1 MGHHL
6 QALLQT
12 ANNKMMIQI
21 VVLALA
27 STALAEPEADAGY
40 YYGRYFNHH
49 YYNRGLYGYGYPRY
63 GYHGYH
69 GLWKRD
75 ADAQVVTPAA
85 TQLLPAALPAQA
97 VTPFF
102 TNPYVGAPVAPIAPV
117 AFPAPTAFATP
128 VVATTQTVKTIPA
141 EVTHAASAFAPAPI
155 VRATPFVAP
164 AAPVAVAQP
173 LPYTPHN
180 CVSEGGCAALTLR
193 LHGLAKREAE
203 AEATAEADADAEAF
217 WYGQYYNNPYTYN
230 SYNPYTFGAYP
241 YAYPTAAPVVKAAEV
256 PAPVVKAAPV
266 ALPAPVA
273 ALPAPYVAAP
283 IVRAPIVEPVV
294 VEKAKKVTYTH
305 LGAHPLV
312 NPATI
317 LEKTGE
323 LEVVGHRVY

>member
-1 MGHHL
+1 
-6 QALLQT
+6 
-12 ANNKMMIQI
+12 MIQI

-27 STALAEPEADAGY
+27 ATALAEPEADAGY

-49 YYNRGLYGYGYPRY
+49 YYNRGLYGYGYGYPRY

-102 TNPYVGAPVAPIAPV
+102 TNPYVAAPVAP
-117 AFPAPTAFATP
+117 
-128 VVATTQTVKTIPA
+128 
-141 EVTHAASAFAPAPI
+141 
-155 VRATPFVAP
+155 VAP

-173 LPYTPHN
+173 LPYSPRN

-230 SYNPYTFGAYP
+230 SYYGNPYF
-241 YAYPTAAPVVKAAEV
+241 
-256 PAPVVKAAPV
+256 
-266 ALPAPVA
+266 
-273 ALPAPYVAAP
+273 
-283 IVRAPIVEPVV
+283 
-294 VEKAKKVTYTH
+294 
-305 LGAHPLV
+305 
-312 NPATI
+312 N
-317 LEKTGE
+317 
-323 LEVVGHRVY
+323 